1 MNPMR
6 VTPARSNMYQSVS
19 SQRTDPPIHSYMYIE
34 ASTAMETF
42 QSDIDD
48 VTEDVQDLK
57 NGIQTIQKILQQLIS
72 LTATV
77 KTTASTEPSGM
88 TASAGG
94 THRADGRY

>member
-19 SQRTDPPIHSYMYIE
+19 SQPTDPPINSDMSIA

-48 VTEDVQDLK
+48 VKEDFQELN
-57 NGIQTIQKILQQLIS
+57 NGMKAIQKTL
-72 LTATV
+72 
-77 KTTASTEPSGM
+77 
-88 TASAGG
+88 
-94 THRADGRY
+94 